1 METARGLSV
10 LIELKTKFEGKKQ
23 TNLENKAELYRST
36 EEAGYGIWG
45 SSDGVRSQAPE
56 KGPKMD

>member
-1 METARGLSV
+1 M
-10 LIELKTKFEGKKQ
+10 LIQLKTKFEEKKS
-23 TNLENKAELYRST
+23 NLENKAKLYRST
-36 EEAGYGIWG
+36 VEAGYGIWG